1 MTPTVESIW
10 ENLASQLR
18 NFIRARVRDHTAAE
32 DILQEVFVKIHHKLP
47 TLRAGERVEA
57 WVWRVTRN
65 AITDH
70 FRRTRPSEPL
80 PAELAS
86 DSERELELPDLTPCI
101 RRFVGELPPNYRDAL
116 VLAEWQGLTQDQM
129 VKQLGLSISGAK
141 SRVQRARI
149 QLKELLHDCRR
160 FELDR
165 RGNVLE
171 IQIDITFA
179 YVPSSEEVC
188 KNQHK
193 LGQGEGEPDFQT
205 LQIASFSNGVS
216 V

>member
-18 NFIRARVRDHTAAE
+18 NFIRARVRDHSAAE
-32 DILQEVFVKIHHKLP
+32 DILQEVFVKIHRKLS

-70 FRRTRPSEPL
+70 FRRTRPNEPL
-80 PAELAS
+80 PSNLTS
-86 DSERELELPDLTPCI
+86 DSEGEFEGPDLSPCV
-101 RRFVGELPPNYRDAL
+101 RRFVAELPPTYRDAL
-116 VLAEWQGLTQDQM
+116 VLTEWQGLTREQM
-129 VKQLGLSISGAK
+129 AKQLGLSISGAK

-149 QLKELLHDCRR
+149 QLKELLLDCCR

-171 IQIDITFA
+171 MQPRQKRCDG
-179 YVPSSEEVC
+179 SC
-188 KNQHK
+188 
-193 LGQGEGEPDFQT
+193 
-205 LQIASFSNGVS
+205 
-216 V
+216 

>member
-18 NFIRARVRDHTAAE
+18 NFIRARVRDHSAAE
-32 DILQEVFVKIHHKLP
+32 DILQEVFVKIHRKLP
-47 TLRAGERVEA
+47 TLRAGGRDEA

-70 FRRTRPSEPL
+70 FRRTRPSKPL
-80 PAELAS
+80 PAELTS
-86 DSERELELPDLTPCI
+86 DSERELELPDLTPCV
-101 RRFVGELPPNYRDAL
+101 RRFVGELPPTYRDAL
-116 VLAEWQGLTQDQM
+116 VLTEWQGLTQEQM
-129 VKQLGLSISGAK
+129 AKQLGLSISGAK

-149 QLKELLHDCRR
+149 QLKELLLDCCR

-171 IQIDITFA
+171 MQ
-179 YVPSSEEVC
+179 PRQKKC
-188 KNQHK
+188 K
-193 LGQGEGEPDFQT
+193 
-205 LQIASFSNGVS
+205 ASC
-216 V
+216 